1 MRSCWKPIRM
11 CTPSCCELRKTHLSW
26 AALSSTW
33 SSCSS
38 WPRKQEVATRLRIH
52 EGKPSRLLTSPD
64 IQAPPWGRLDTCLL
78 KNAVTGNSY
87 LYTPLW
93 TGTCSGNSVLLWI
106 TVLKLISPPAPLK
119 RIHLFLTFHHRFRI
133 VHFCEKSCKFRR
145 YYLIFLSLKQSW
157 VICKAPMCRICC
169 WLYQTSPGLPHFSTN
184 KSIRHK
190 KHFKDGIIAYN
201 LYAQVLRSII

>member
-11 CTPSCCELRKTHLSW
+11 CTPSCCELRKTHLSS
-26 AALSSTW
+26 AVSSYTW

-38 WPRKQEVATRLRIH
+38 WPHKQEVTTRVRIH
-52 EGKPSRLLTSPD
+52 EGRHSTHPGEDLTPVFS
-64 IQAPPWGRLDTCLL
+64 
-78 KNAVTGNSY
+78 KNAVTGNND

-93 TGTCSGNSVLLWI
+93 TGTCSGNSVPLWI

-119 RIHLFLTFHHRFRI
+119 WIHLFLTFHHRFWI

-169 WLYQTSPGLPHFSTN
+169 WLYQTSPGLPIFSTN
-184 KSIRHK
+184 KSIRHE
-190 KHFKDGIIAYN
+190 KHFKDGIITYN
-201 LYAQVLRSII
+201 LYAQGLR